1 MVTQSLAE
9 QIEKRRADIVGFLT
23 ALVRAESSN
32 PPGDTRKVA
41 DLVAARLRQASI
53 DFQLLADEPRKPNV
67 IARLGTGKPEV
78 LFTTHMDTVPAG
90 DRAGWRRDP
99 FGAEISGARLFG
111 RGAAD
116 AKASLAALIAAFE
129 ALTTVLPLRGALTLT
144 AVSDEEVGGIKGTE
158 FLVDRGLL
166 VPDHVVVGE
175 ITRNRLA
182 VAEKGVLWL
191 RIITH
196 GRAAHGSTP
205 WDGNNAIDHM
215 VTVLLTIR
223 EQIGTRLERMTHPLT
238 PRPSVSVGTIR
249 GGIATNI
256 VADWCEATID
266 RRTLPNESVQEAVA
280 EVERLVAELRAENSL
295 LDADVEVLQMG
306 PPIET
311 PATAAVV
318 RAGQAVATALGL
330 DPTVVGY
337 HQASDGRFFAE
348 RGIPTVL
355 FGPGDP
361 EIAHTTN
368 ESVDLDEVLTA
379 AQFYALLGQRML
391 TPGTGNGEQG
401 TV

>member
-1 MVTQSLAE
+1 MISQSLVE
-9 QIEKRRADIVGFLT
+9 QIEKRRADVIGFLA

-32 PPGDTRKVA
+32 PPGDTRKVS

-53 DFQLLADEPRKPNV
+53 DFQILADEPRKPNV
-67 IARLGTGKPEV
+67 IARIGTGKPEI

-90 DRAGWRRDP
+90 DRSAWRRDP
-99 FGAEISGARLFG
+99 FGAEITGTRLFG

-116 AKASLAALIAAFE
+116 AKASLAAMIAAFE
-129 ALTTVLPLRGALTLT
+129 SLTSVLPLRGTLTLT

-175 ITRNRLA
+175 ITSNRLA

-191 RIITH
+191 RVITH

-215 VTVLLTIR
+215 VTVLQAVR
-223 EQIGTRLERMTHPLT
+223 DRIGTRLERMTHPLT

-280 EVERLVAELRAENSL
+280 EVERVIAELHAENSL

-311 PATAAVV
+311 PATAVV
-318 RAGQAVATALGL
+318 VVAGQAVATALGL

-348 RGIPTVL
+348 RGIPTML

-379 AQFYALLGQRML
+379 AQFYALLGERML
-391 TPGTGNGEQG
+391 TEHD
-401 TV
+401 

>member
-1 MVTQSLAE
+1 MISQSLVE
-9 QIEKRRADIVGFLT
+9 QIEKRRADVIGFLA

-32 PPGDTRKVA
+32 PPGDTRKVS

-53 DFQLLADEPRKPNV
+53 DFQILADEPRKPNV
-67 IARLGTGKPEV
+67 IARIGTGKPEI

-90 DRAGWRRDP
+90 DRSAWRRDP
-99 FGAEISGARLFG
+99 FGAEITGTRLFG

-116 AKASLAALIAAFE
+116 AKASLAAMIAAFE
-129 ALTTVLPLRGALTLT
+129 SLTSVLPLRGTLTLT

-175 ITRNRLA
+175 ITSNRLA

-191 RIITH
+191 RVITH

-215 VTVLLTIR
+215 VTVLQAVR
-223 EQIGTRLERMTHPLT
+223 DQIGTRLERMTHPLT

-280 EVERLVAELRAENSL
+280 EVERVIAELHAENSL

-311 PATAAVV
+311 PATAVV
-318 RAGQAVATALGL
+318 VVAGQAVATALGL

-348 RGIPTVL
+348 RGIPTML

-379 AQFYALLGQRML
+379 AQFYALLGERML
-391 TPGTGNGEQG
+391 TEHD
-401 TV
+401 

>member
-1 MVTQSLAE
+1 MSAHALAVH
-9 QIEKRRADIVGFLT
+9 IEKRRAEVVGFLA
-23 ALVRAESSN
+23 ALVRADSSN

-41 DLVAARLRQASI
+41 DLVAARLRQSSI
-53 DFQLLADEPRKPNV
+53 DFQILADEPRKPNV
-67 IARLGTGKPEV
+67 IARIGTGKPEI

-90 DRAGWRRDP
+90 DPASWRRDP
-99 FGAEISGARLFG
+99 FGAEIAGARLFG

-116 AKASLAALIAAFE
+116 AKASLAAMVAAFE
-129 ALTTVLPLRGALTLT
+129 ALTSVLPLRGTLTLT
-144 AVSDEEVGGIKGTE
+144 AVSDEEVGGVKGTE

-166 VPDHVVVGE
+166 RPDHVVVGE
-175 ITRNRLA
+175 ITQNRLA

-215 VTVLLTIR
+215 VTVLLAIR
-223 EQIGTRLERMTHPLT
+223 EQIVTRLERMTHPLT
-238 PRPSVSVGTIR
+238 PPPSISVGTIR
-249 GGIATNI
+249 GGVATNI

-266 RRTLPNESVQEAVA
+266 RRTLPNERVQEAVA
-280 EVERLVAELRAENSL
+280 EVERLIADLHAQNPR

-311 PATAAVV
+311 PVSAAVV
-318 RAGQAVATALGL
+318 IAGQAVATTLGL
-330 DPTVVGY
+330 DPDVVGY

-348 RGIPTVL
+348 RGIPTML
-355 FGPGDP
+355 FGPGTP
-361 EIAHTTN
+361 EIAHTAN

-379 AQFYALLGQRML
+379 AQFYALLGQRKL
-391 TPGTGNGEQG
+391 TPGTGNGARG
-401 TV
+401 TE

>member
-1 MVTQSLAE
+1 MISQSLAE
-9 QIEKRRADIVGFLT
+9 QIEKRRADVVGFLA

-32 PPGDTRKVA
+32 PPGDTRKVS

-53 DFQLLADEPRKPNV
+53 DFQILADEPRKPNV
-67 IARLGTGKPEV
+67 IARIGTGKPEI

-90 DRAGWRRDP
+90 DRSAWRRDP
-99 FGAEISGARLFG
+99 FGAEITGTRLFG

-116 AKASLAALIAAFE
+116 AKASLAAMIAAFE
-129 ALTTVLPLRGALTLT
+129 SLTSVLPLRGTLTLT

-158 FLVDRGLL
+158 FLVDHGLL

-175 ITRNRLA
+175 ITSNRLA

-191 RIITH
+191 RVITH

-205 WDGNNAIDHM
+205 WEGNNAIDHM
-215 VTVLLTIR
+215 VTVLVAIR
-223 EQIGTRLERMTHPLT
+223 DQIGTRLERMTHPLT

-280 EVERLVAELRAENSL
+280 EVERVVAELHAENSL

-318 RAGQAVATALGL
+318 RAGQTVAAALGL

-348 RGIPTVL
+348 RGIPTIL

-368 ESVDLDEVLTA
+368 ESVDLDEVVTA
-379 AQFYALLGQRML
+379 AQFYALLGQHML
-391 TPGTGNGEQG
+391 TENG
-401 TV
+401 

>member
-1 MVTQSLAE
+1 MIAHSLAE
-9 QIEKRRADIVGFLT
+9 HIEKRRAEVVGFLA
-23 ALVRAESSN
+23 ALVRANSSN

-41 DLVAARLRQASI
+41 DLVAARLRQSSI
-53 DFQLLADEPRKPNV
+53 DFQILADEPRKPNV
-67 IARLGTGKPEV
+67 IARIGTGKPEI

-90 DRAGWRRDP
+90 DPTSWRRDP
-99 FGAEISGARLFG
+99 FGAEIAGARLFG

-116 AKASLAALIAAFE
+116 AKASLAAMVAAFE
-129 ALTTVLPLRGALTLT
+129 ALTSVLPLRGTLTLT

-166 VPDHVVVGE
+166 RPDHVVVGE
-175 ITRNRLA
+175 ITQNRLA

-215 VTVLLTIR
+215 VTVLLAIR
-223 EQIGTRLERMTHPLT
+223 EQIVTRLERMTHPLT
-238 PRPSVSVGTIR
+238 PPPSISVGTIR
-249 GGIATNI
+249 GGVATNI

-280 EVERLVAELRAENSL
+280 EVERLIAALRARNPR

-311 PATAAVV
+311 PVSADVV
-318 RAGQAVATALGL
+318 VAGQAVATTLGL
-330 DPTVVGY
+330 DPAVVGY

-348 RGIPTVL
+348 RGIPTML

-361 EIAHTTN
+361 EIAHTAN

-401 TV
+401 TE